1 MENWIAAGRRVAD
14 RVASILSKARRLGA
28 ADALSESDGSAPNG
42 GTNMDTNQHIKDY
55 LSYYLSFS
63 MPPRFAV
70 LLNGPWGIG
79 KTFLVRNFVKSLAK
93 EGFSHVYVSLYGLTS
108 LDEIDDAIF
117 RSMYPVLENKGV
129 KIGGRALKTIGKY
142 LNLEIDL
149 QAKDFLNKASSDLYI
164 FDDLER
170 CEMPINSVMG
180 YINGF
185 VEHDDRKVIVIA
197 NEEEIRD
204 ADGYRRIREKLIGKT
219 FHIQSVFEEA
229 METFIASVRNERTR
243 SAVQANSSVISDIY
257 HQSELNNLRVLQQA
271 IWDFER
277 VYVRLEERH
286 QANDDAM
293 TALLGLLFALSFEVK
308 VGRLSAD
315 DLKDRQTNLIT
326 SFMRAEREGD
336 APLPI
341 DIASKRYPTIRLD
354 STLLSDE
361 TLVNLIS
368 KGIVDQDQIREE
380 LDQSSF
386 FVTVAQEPSWRTV
399 WNAHE
404 RTEEEFD
411 GALAEMERAFAAHEF
426 TITGE
431 LLHVFGL
438 RLWLS
443 TIGAIARTQA
453 EVIAEGKSYVDYL
466 YENGKLELPS
476 PHESFSDFPF
486 DAYGGL
492 GIHQADTPEYRELSD
507 YLDEKRRT
515 ADVDRRPEIAEELL
529 ANMADDPSLFLRRVC
544 LTNHDENEFYD
555 VPVLA
560 SLDPQRFVDVLLAL
574 HPRRQRTAMLALKS
588 RYEHGRIDGDL
599 AAERDWATSVRNLL
613 HAAGDRMAPVSKQ
626 RLQALV
632 THGLDKVL
640 GIQGENP

>member
-1 MENWIAAGRRVAD
+1 
-14 RVASILSKARRLGA
+14 
-28 ADALSESDGSAPNG
+28 
-42 GTNMDTNQHIKDY
+42 MDTNQHIKDY
-55 LSYYLSFS
+55 LSYYVSFS

-79 KTFLVRNFVKSLAK
+79 KTFLVRNFVESLAK
-93 EGFSHVYVSLYGLTS
+93 EEFRHVYVSLYGLNS

-149 QAKDFLNKASSDLYI
+149 QAKDFLNKASSNLYV

-170 CEMPINSVMG
+170 CEMPINAVMG

-197 NEEEIRD
+197 NEEEIKD

-229 METFIASVRNERTR
+229 METFIASVGNERTN
-243 SAVQANSSVISDIY
+243 SAVQANLSLISDIY
-257 HQSELNNLRVLQQA
+257 RQSELNNLRVLQQT

-277 VYVRLEERH
+277 VHVLLEDRH
-286 QANDDAM
+286 QANDAAI
-293 TALLGLLFALSFEVK
+293 TALLGLLFVLSFEVK

-315 DLKDRQTNLIT
+315 DLNDRQANLIT

-336 APLPI
+336 LPLPI
-341 DIASKRYPTIRLD
+341 DIASKRYPTIGLD

-361 TLVNLIS
+361 TLINLIF
-368 KGIVDQDQIREE
+368 KGIVDQNQIREE

-404 RTEEEFD
+404 RTEDEFD
-411 GALAEMERAFAAHEF
+411 SALAKMERAFVAHEF

-431 LLHVFGL
+431 VLHVFGL

-443 TIGAIARTQA
+443 IIGAIAKTQD
-453 EVIAEGKSYVDYL
+453 EVIAECKNYVDYL
-466 YENGKLELPS
+466 YDNKRLELPS
-476 PHESFSDFPF
+476 PHERFPIF
-486 DAYGGL
+486 PSTRMGGL
-492 GIHQADTPEYRELSD
+492 VFTKPAPRAIGIYMIIWMRSA
-507 YLDEKRRT
+507 
-515 ADVDRRPEIAEELL
+515 V
-529 ANMADDPSLFLRRVC
+529 
-544 LTNHDENEFYD
+544 
-555 VPVLA
+555 
-560 SLDPQRFVDVLLAL
+560 
-574 HPRRQRTAMLALKS
+574 RQT
-588 RYEHGRIDGDL
+588 
-599 AAERDWATSVRNLL
+599 
-613 HAAGDRMAPVSKQ
+613 
-626 RLQALV
+626 
-632 THGLDKVL
+632 
-640 GIQGENP
+640 